1 MKYIFTIQNVKSFL
15 SEKTSQDPLE
25 KYFGRQR
32 QRGKSNENQSAH
44 EFLIN
49 NQALRVVSSIRI
61 DTAKGNTRGT
71 NQEGITVVSDGPLQ
85 KRRWCITASDNSV
98 TAIEDSFIDSIPTC
112 IKDTLTLTSKLN

>member
-32 QRGKSNENQSAH
+32 QRGKSNENSSAH

-85 KRRWCITASDNSV
+85 KRRRCSTASDNSV
-98 TAIEDSFIDSIPTC
+98 TAIEDSFIDSIRTC

>member
-32 QRGKSNENQSAH
+32 QSRKSNENPSAH

-85 KRRWCITASDNSV
+85 KRRRCSTASDNSV
-98 TAIEDSFIDSIPTC
+98 TAIVRIVL
-112 IKDTLTLTSKLN
+112 LTQYVHV

>member
-1 MKYIFTIQNVKSFL
+1 MKSFL

-32 QRGKSNENQSAH
+32 QRGKSNKNPSAH

-61 DTAKGNTRGT
+61 DTAKVNTRRT
-71 NQEGITVVSDGPLQ
+71 NQEGITVVSDGHLQ
-85 KRRWCITASDNSV
+85 KRRRCSTASDKC
-98 TAIEDSFIDSIPTC
+98 DSH
-112 IKDTLTLTSKLN
+112 